1 MNTNRLS
8 NAANDISVLSGVN
21 FYSTFNPVLWC
32 GMTAFVLER
41 FLPSLFSR
49 PAGFVLLVAAFF
61 MLPTLFNTRVSSYL
75 MARFPCRNILSCTK
89 VAEVLT
95 ALVLLA
101 IHVCLPEFLLTVTL
115 SLMTMLLG
123 IEYAMYRPALRV
135 FMATTLPKRK
145 LSEAVGKVQGGA
157 LLGGALGVVVVV
169 VGRVYNVD
177 LFWGGV
183 LFTLVSIRTLVLA
196 TRIRTADALQPWARF
211 TLLRKLKQ
219 VRWENQNLRQELRI
233 SLLGEIYI
241 IALLIFIISLTAQYA
256 NEILLC
262 FDHRPGYDL
271 LALMALMVMPL
282 AGGAAGCFAAGKMSR
297 ERVELG
303 LVPGAGALLVL
314 LLAGLGIVSSQ
325 QGGFNEYLLLGGA
338 LFGVGFA
345 IGCLMVPFQ
354 SFQEFFVRREFLPVF
369 FVGYYRKFGIA
380 VITAV
385 VVTAVAFYYKQQVP
399 TAFYAL
405 ALLTVGALG
414 LAFRMMP
421 HILLR
426 AGAFIL
432 LRTLYRLEVNN
443 EENIPEEG
451 GALLVANRSSFV
463 DMLFITGSTSRPV
476 RFMMHEHFNR
486 ATWLRTLCR
495 AAGFLEVPSNKPKK
509 LQQLF
514 AKTREMLRNGEMI
527 CVFPEGNVTR
537 NGVMSGFRDGVKEMI
552 PDDVEVPVVPV
563 HIGMTW
569 GSIFSCYYGKFKLQ
583 LPEELPHP
591 ATVTAGSAVPPSTS
605 AYEMRIIL
613 SELAAVTKCRIIP
626 GERPF
631 HSQFVKLARRH
642 PKSSFIKELR
652 DGKIVFSKHINLLCR
667 CILFSR
673 YLRRKRRG
681 GGEYIGIMLPNSIA
695 FFQAF
700 TAVLM
705 ADKTPAILN
714 YTSSAEARKSAIE
727 KANLKT
733 IITSRELLEKLKIPA
748 TPGMIYIE
756 DINRITR
763 TRITA
768 VWWKF
773 LIKILPHDELMK
785 LISPGSWD
793 DPERTAVVL
802 FSSGSTGIPKGIML
816 SHHNIFSNVQSVS
829 RSIAWSRKDRIPG
842 NLPLF
847 HSFGMAACLWM
858 PLYYGSE
865 VTMLPNPLDASGVG
879 QLLRERKCTVLFA
892 TPSFLQLYMRRCD
905 GKDFQSLRLVI
916 AGAEKLRDDI
926 AEKFREM
933 TGLVIAEAYGC
944 TELSPVVSINLAH
957 SVLELGVKVAQRG
970 SVGPSLPGICAKI
983 VDPSTF
989 ELLPEETD
997 GLLLVKGALVM
1008 KGYLNDPDK
1017 TNEVIRD
1024 NWYVT
1029 GDIGRMDRNGFI
1041 TLTGRLSRFS
1051 KIAGEMVPHE
1061 LVERE
1066 INNILLPDSRILAV
1080 TGAPD
1085 ADKGEHLVVFY
1096 TDSELLAPEQVIR
1109 QLRER
1114 KIPNLWIPKAEN
1126 FVKVNELP
1134 MLGSGK
1140 LDLARLA
1147 AMAKSLDKAS
1157 E

>member
-1 MNTNRLS
+1 MNNNRTQY
-8 NAANDISVLSGVN
+8 AANDIPVLSGVN

-32 GMTAFVLER
+32 GMTAIELER
-41 FLPSLFSR
+41 NFPALFNR

-75 MARFPCRNILSCTK
+75 MARFPCRNILSCAK

-95 ALVLLA
+95 ALVLLF
-101 IHVCLPEFLLTVTL
+101 IHLVQPEFMLPLTL
-115 SLMTMLLG
+115 SMMTMLLG

-135 FMATTLPKRK
+135 FMASTLPKSK

-157 LLGGALGVVVVV
+157 LLGAAFGVVVVV
-169 VGRVYNVD
+169 VGRVFRVD
-177 LFWGGV
+177 PLWGGLV
-183 LFTLVSIRTLVLA
+183 FALFSIRSLILA

-211 TLLRKLKQ
+211 TLLRRLRQ

-241 IALLIFIISLTAQYA
+241 ITLLIFILSLTAQYG
-256 NEILLC
+256 NDILNNIC
-262 FDHRPGYDL
+262 RRPGYGELSLML
-271 LALMALMVMPL
+271 LLVLPL
-282 AGGAAGCFAAGKMSR
+282 IGGAIGCFIAGKISR
-297 ERVELG
+297 NRVELG
-303 LVPGAGALLVL
+303 LIPGAGVLLVALL
-314 LLAGLGIVSSQ
+314 AALGIIASGK
-325 QGGFNEYLLLGGA
+325 GGVYQYALLGSGLFVLGA
-338 LFGVGFA
+338 VLG
-345 IGCLMVPFQ
+345 ILMVPFQ
-354 SFQEFFVRREFLPVF
+354 SFQEFFVRRDLLPVF
-369 FVGYYRKFGIA
+369 FVGYYRKFGLGI
-380 VITAV
+380 ITAV
-385 VVTAVAFYYKQQVP
+385 IVTGIAYYYKQQVP
-399 TAFYAL
+399 MAFYAL
-405 ALLTVGALG
+405 ALLTIGLLG

-432 LRTLYRLEVNN
+432 LRTLYRLEVDNQ
-443 EENIPEEG
+443 EKIPEEG

-463 DMLFITGSTSRPV
+463 DMLFITGATSRPV
-476 RFMMHEHFNR
+476 RFMMYEHFNR

-514 AKTREMLRNGEMI
+514 AKTREMLRSGEII

-552 PDDVEVPVVPV
+552 PDDVNVPVIPV

-583 LPEELPHP
+583 WPEELPHP
-591 ATVTAGSAVPPSTS
+591 ATVTVGEPVAPETS

-613 SELAAVTKCRIIP
+613 SGLGAETKCRIIP

-631 HSQFVKLARRH
+631 HSQFAWLARRH
-642 PKSSFIKELR
+642 PKASFIKELR
-652 DGKIVFSKHINLLCR
+652 DGKIVRSRHINLLCR

-681 GGEYIGIMLPNSIA
+681 GEYIGIMLPNSIA
-695 FFQAF
+695 FFQAL

-705 ADKTPAILN
+705 ADRIPAILN
-714 YTSSAEARKSAIE
+714 YTSSEEARRCAIE
-727 KANLKT
+727 KAKLRT
-733 IITSRELLEKLKIPA
+733 IITSRELLAKLKIPA
-748 TPGMIYIE
+748 APGMIFIE

-763 TRITA
+763 TKFTA
-768 VWWKF
+768 IWWKF
-773 LIKILPHDELMK
+773 LIMILPHAELMK

-793 DPERTAVVL
+793 DPTRTAVVL

-829 RSIAWSRKDRIPG
+829 RSITWSKRDRIPG

-858 PLYYGSE
+858 PLYFGSE
-865 VTMLPNPLDASGVG
+865 VTMLPNPLDATGVG

-892 TPSFLQLYMRRCD
+892 TPSFLQLYMRRCA
-905 GKDFQSLRLVI
+905 GEDFKTLRLVI

-926 AEKFREM
+926 ADKFHAM

-957 SVLELGVKVAQRG
+957 SVLDLGVKVACRG
-970 SVGPSLPGICAKI
+970 SVGPALPGICTKI

-997 GLLLVKGALVM
+997 GLLIVKGALVM
-1008 KGYLNDPDK
+1008 KGYLDDPEK

-1066 INNILLPDSRILAV
+1066 INNIILPDTRILAV

-1109 QLRER
+1109 SLRER
-1114 KIPNLWIPKAEN
+1114 KIPNLWIPRSEN
-1126 FVKVNELP
+1126 FIKVDELP

-1140 LDLARLA
+1140 LDLAKLA
-1147 AMAKSLDKAS
+1147 EMARS
-1157 E
+1157 